1 MQSKPEAT
9 VIKIEKPTIRMDNLT
24 FIVSYSYIL
33 FCFSYLQVTYYRAVS
48 RFLLHFKHI
57 ALLQRDHN
65 KAVAIGQKLLLH
77 TVYIER

>member
-57 ALLQRDHN
+57 PLLQWENN
-65 KAVAIGQKLLLH
+65 KSVAIGQKLLLH